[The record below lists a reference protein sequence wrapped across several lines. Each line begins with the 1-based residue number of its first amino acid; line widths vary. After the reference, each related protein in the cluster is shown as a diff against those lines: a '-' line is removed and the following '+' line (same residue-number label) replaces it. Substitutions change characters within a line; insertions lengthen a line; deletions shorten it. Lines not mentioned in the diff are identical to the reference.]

1 MWRGDSSD
9 RSSLTLE
16 VLMGPHL
23 ARIQM
28 GNKLGSAGKWTQSTH
43 DVPAH
48 ALFWDVLVA
57 PRDVLHPVLGC
68 RCSRSTGM
76 SVLELLG
83 LQGWV
88 WVLESLH
95 STQECPHAGFLCVS
109 PCSSVSLSGRLGRE
123 AGGWTFQQPPKLHVQ
138 LLGLGEARELPA
150 RAGEEAVPEIRQAPC
165 T

>member
-9 RSSLTLE
+9 RSLLTLE

-23 ARIQM
+23 AWIQM

-57 PRDVLHPVLGC
+57 PRDVLHSVLGC

-83 LQGWV
+83 LQG
-88 WVLESLH
+88 
-95 STQECPHAGFLCVS
+95 
-109 PCSSVSLSGRLGRE
+109 
-123 AGGWTFQQPPKLHVQ
+123 
-138 LLGLGEARELPA
+138 
-150 RAGEEAVPEIRQAPC
+150 
-165 T
+165 